1 MRLLAVL
8 RSMDDAQV
16 MLQVLKGSFGANKT
30 YWVNRPSRKGIIL
43 FFPGDQLEHALAP
56 PEIRRLQDPKVQAQ
70 LMASKFAACSSVV
83 VMPSRLEGSFA
94 CFDHFL
100 NRVTRSGEP
109 LGYQGASL
117 KASSQIASLLQA
129 GCPTGDNKEMVY
141 HLVGFSKGGVVLNQV
156 LSEVAACWEQSRN
169 HADSGSIPPQVTNF
183 IRQLGELHFLDAGL
197 NCRGAHLTD
206 PQVLQSLSKAMQDAA
221 PGLRI
226 HLHGTPRQWDNEKR
240 PWVRQEKM
248 QFQALL
254 EQNDVVVVEHKYFA
268 EGEPTLLM
276 HFEAIEAM
284 QRGA

>member
-1 MRLLAVL
+1 M
-8 RSMDDAQV
+8 
-16 MLQVLKGSFGANKT
+16 
-30 YWVNRPSRKGIIL
+30 
-43 FFPGDQLEHALAP
+43 
-56 PEIRRLQDPKVQAQ
+56 
-70 LMASKFAACSSVV
+70 
-83 VMPSRLEGSFA
+83 
-94 CFDHFL
+94 
-100 NRVTRSGEP
+100 
-109 LGYQGASL
+109 
-117 KASSQIASLLQA
+117 
-129 GCPTGDNKEMVY
+129 
-141 HLVGFSKGGVVLNQV
+141 

-226 HLHGTPRQWDNEKR
+226 HLHGTPRQWDNEKQ

-254 EQNDVVVVEHKYFA
+254 ERNDVVVVEHKYFA

-284 QRGA
+284 QRCAAVDDQLWQYC